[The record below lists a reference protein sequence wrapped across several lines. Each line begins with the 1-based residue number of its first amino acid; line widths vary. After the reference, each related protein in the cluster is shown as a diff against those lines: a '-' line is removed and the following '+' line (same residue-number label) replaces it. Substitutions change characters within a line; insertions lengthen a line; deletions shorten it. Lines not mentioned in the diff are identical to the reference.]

1 MVSISWPPGDVGGV
15 VAAPALDDE
24 RPQLRAR
31 GVDGGGQAGGAGP
44 EDDDAIVALG
54 WAWRAVSGVAERPSI
69 IRGMPDTSSID
80 VLLAT
85 LNATEVGS
93 LDAIAEKMQ
102 QVQAGL
108 EALGQAE
115 LAAAAAGAVAALRR
129 GDVTEWKRA
138 RAFLQSKIG
147 HLR

>member
-1 MVSISWPPGDVGGV
+1 MS
-15 VAAPALDDE
+15 
-24 RPQLRAR
+24 
-31 GVDGGGQAGGAGP
+31 
-44 EDDDAIVALG
+44 
-54 WAWRAVSGVAERPSI
+54 
-69 IRGMPDTSSID
+69 DTASSD

-85 LNATEVGS
+85 LNATDVGS

-102 QVQAGL
+102 QVQRDL
-108 EALGQAE
+108 ESLGRAE
-115 LAAAAAGAVAALRR
+115 LAGAAAGALTALRR